1 MIYLTVCG
9 VALVAAGLT
18 FFSGFGLGTLLL
30 PAFALFFPVAL
41 AVAMTAVVH
50 FLTGL
55 FKLVLVGRHAD
66 MGVVLRFGLPAIIA
80 SFAGASLLSWMS
92 ALDPVASY
100 VIFDRTAT
108 ITPVKLALG
117 LLLIAFALAELLP
130 WFGKLSF
137 EPRYLPLGGILSGFF
152 GGLAGMQGALR
163 SAFLVKAGLPKEA
176 FIATGAVL
184 AFMIDVS
191 RLGVY
196 VPALLAQGA
205 QLDYPLLA
213 AAVLCAFAGAYLGNR
228 FLHKVTMKEIQFIV
242 AGLLFMVGAGLVS
255 GLL

>member
-30 PAFALFFPVAL
+30 PAFALFFPIAL

-80 SFAGASLLSWMS
+80 SFAGASLLTWMS
-92 ALDPVASY
+92 TLDPVASY
-100 VIFDRTAT
+100 VIFNKTAT
-108 ITPVKLALG
+108 ITPVNLVLG

-191 RLGVY
+191 RLSVY
-196 VPALLAQGA
+196 VPALLAHSA
-205 QLDYPLLA
+205 EIDYPLLT

-228 FLHKVTMKEIQFIV
+228 FLHKVTMKEIQVIV
-242 AGLLFMVGAGLVS
+242 AGLLFMVGTGLVS